1 MPGHSNLYPMG
12 QCGQKILIYIKI
24 KINTKYLL
32 KILSNSLLN
41 KLIVKKQFCTTE
53 KFGWTG
59 GGMHDGLHV
68 ILKIVQ
74 INILS
79 VSKKTYICFS
89 LFKGRFS
96 YFKYKIQYLLNQKRN
111 LQFYSQLVG

>member
-1 MPGHSNLYPMG
+1 
-12 QCGQKILIYIKI
+12 
-24 KINTKYLL
+24 
-32 KILSNSLLN
+32 
-41 KLIVKKQFCTTE
+41 
-53 KFGWTG
+53 
-59 GGMHDGLHV
+59 MHDGLHV

-79 VSKKTYICFS
+79 VSKKHLYLIS

-96 YFKYKIQYLLNQKRN
+96 YSKYKIQYLLNQKRN

>member
-79 VSKKTYICFS
+79 VSKKNLYLFFS
-89 LFKGRFS
+89 
-96 YFKYKIQYLLNQKRN
+96 I
-111 LQFYSQLVG
+111 

>member
-1 MPGHSNLYPMG
+1 MKIAKTELHSYRYSTE
-12 QCGQKILIYIKI
+12 I
-24 KINTKYLL
+24 
-32 KILSNSLLN
+32 ILSNSLLN

-79 VSKKTYICFS
+79 VSKNTYI
-89 LFKGRFS
+89 
-96 YFKYKIQYLLNQKRN
+96 
-111 LQFYSQLVG
+111 